1 MSRAPAVAGRR
12 FGAGVLLRIAAG
24 ALLAVVLLPLGA
36 TSAAAH
42 GGTETPAVVSSMP
55 RVLSLEPAVPG
66 LDVVVIDGGARLRL
80 HHDTAQAGAGPGAE
94 GGRPPGGAPRG
105 AGRRGAGP

>member
-80 HHDTAQAGAGPGAE
+80 DNDTGPPGAGAGPG
-94 GGRPPGGAPRG
+94 GRRPPGGPPRG
-105 AGRRGAGP
+105 AAPR